1 MTEWSP
7 QSSTAAPGWEANAE
21 RIDERLRAVTD
32 WLLER
37 ADVRAG
43 QVVLDVAAG
52 PGGVGHRAAELV
64 GPQGRVLS
72 TDWAASMVDS
82 AKRIGA
88 SRGLSNVQYRV
99 MDAHSMDL
107 EDDAVDVSDVLQTEG
122 AQPESSFRKGSTAPD
137 PDFELLGGGSSS
149 VSEFLGKPLVIN
161 FWASTCAPCLA
172 EMPDF
177 ESVNQELGG
186 AVGFLGVDVVDTEE
200 AGLEMVEQ
208 TGITYPS
215 ARDPRGEIFNSFGGT
230 ALPRTV
236 ILDAEGTVVEAVT
249 GEMEAE
255 ELTEALDAAGL
266 LP

>member
-1 MTEWSP
+1 LGPPRTPQPGSGEDGILDPPGQSDPSGGGEPAPDPPADSP
-7 QSSTAAPGWEANAE
+7 DAGG
-21 RIDERLRAVTD
+21 
-32 WLLER
+32 
-37 ADVRAG
+37 ADGYRRK
-43 QVVLDVAAG
+43 LD
-52 PGGVGHRAAELV
+52 
-64 GPQGRVLS
+64 
-72 TDWAASMVDS
+72 
-82 AKRIGA
+82 
-88 SRGLSNVQYRV
+88 GLSLAAITAVALAV
-99 MDAHSMDL
+99 AIFATLVIVEVFGTS
-107 EDDAVDVSDVLQTEG
+107 EDDAVDVSDVLETEG
-122 AQPESSFRKGSTAPD
+122 AQPEGSFSKGSTAPN

-215 ARDPRGEIFNSFGGT
+215 ARDPRGEIFNAFGGT

-249 GEMEAE
+249 GEMDAE
-255 ELTEALDAAGL
+255 ELTEALEAAGL